1 MLVFTRS
8 TLLEWLGLHCR
19 HRVVSGT
26 HAKWRIAKGEGTK
39 RLKQHV
45 WEPHWWEKPFAP
57 EGRLQPT
64 MERTD
69 SGQHLYCTTPAQRP
83 DLVKY
88 VIVLTPYSPRRVN
101 SIIGALVGV

>member
-1 MLVFTRS
+1 MAV
-8 TLLEWLGLHCR
+8 HD
-19 HRVVSGT
+19 VNVSGM
-26 HAKWRIAKGEGTK
+26 HAKQRIAKGEGTK

-64 MERTD
+64 MRRTD
-69 SGQHLYCTTPAQRP
+69 SGQHLYCTTPTQRP

-88 VIVLTPYSPRRVN
+88 VIVLTTYSPRRVN
-101 SIIGALVGV
+101 SIISTLVGV